1 MPYAYLFPCGQT
13 IYLYI
18 LLYNARACE
27 ILPQGCFFCIEGEEK
42 QEACHK
48 TGRMTLADH
57 PPLLICRVSPALP
70 PRVEGEDPWGR
81 DLLLLETNTSGV
93 VSLAVSYDDDAVVLH
108 ELAILHAVGS
118 DALNTGGNVTYGELE
133 LSALIDV

>member
-1 MPYAYLFPCGQT
+1 M
-13 IYLYI
+13 
-18 LLYNARACE
+18 
-27 ILPQGCFFCIEGEEK
+27 PQGYFFCIEGEEK

-57 PPLLICRVSPALP
+57 PPFLICRVSPALP
-70 PRVEGEDPWGR
+70 PLNEGEELWGI
-81 DLLLLETNTSGV
+81 DLLLLDACTGSV